1 VIRVVDLNGR
11 LEVTFSIDTAIFIP
25 GQTVCQTD
33 VSGTDSWNSE
43 TCLTEVEVQ
52 SEVLRYTCNM
62 IGAS

>member
-1 VIRVVDLNGR
+1 VTRVGDLNGR
-11 LEVTFSIDTAIFIP
+11 LEVTFSIDPAIFIP

-33 VSGTDSWNSE
+33 LAGSEIWNSE

-52 SEVLRYTCNM
+52 SEVLRCTCNM